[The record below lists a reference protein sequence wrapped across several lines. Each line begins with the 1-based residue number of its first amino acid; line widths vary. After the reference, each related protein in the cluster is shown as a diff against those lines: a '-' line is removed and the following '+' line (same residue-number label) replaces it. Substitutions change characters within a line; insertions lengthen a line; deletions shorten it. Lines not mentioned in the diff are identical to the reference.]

1 MATADDEL
9 NDEDLSQFAKW
20 RQNNPQSSNQ
30 RNNQRQPNRVNI
42 NKFKILIKYFQKY

>member
-1 MATADDEL
+1 MATVDDDL

-30 RNNQRQPNRVNI
+30 RNIQRQSNRV
-42 NKFKILIKYFQKY
+42 KKTDCKSKTYS